1 MRVEVDKNGNLKL
14 PNWAY
19 DQLIKNDDLTI
30 NKYIDIAWD
39 SIDSDIVLRKHS
51 ILHLTPNEL
60 YWTIKDFSYMLYVKY
75 NSSVRKKYELKE
87 KNYVKPFL
95 SKDKILKFL
104 RYDEEENIYI
114 FEDLIYEYAFEE
126 WFVEE
131 YLKKIEFTEQEKV
144 K

>member
-60 YWTIKDFSYMLYVKY
+60 Y
-75 NSSVRKKYELKE
+75 
-87 KNYVKPFL
+87 
-95 SKDKILKFL
+95 
-104 RYDEEENIYI
+104 
-114 FEDLIYEYAFEE
+114 
-126 WFVEE
+126 
-131 YLKKIEFTEQEKV
+131 
-144 K
+144 